1 MVASM
6 ARLVLPA
13 ACAMATAAVL
23 LAVAAPADGS
33 VVESIITQDV
43 YSAMLPNLH
52 NSSCPASGFYTYD
65 AFIQAAAFFPGF
77 GTTGGGDEYNR
88 RELAA
93 FFGQTSHVTGG
104 TRGAA
109 DQFQWGYCFKEE
121 VNKSTSPPY
130 YGRGPSLLTWQANYQ
145 QAGDALGLDL
155 VGNPDL
161 VSSDPVISFKTA
173 IWFWWTAQGKNEPS
187 CHDVVVENWTPSH
200 ADPAAGRVPGY
211 GVITNIFNG
220 GLECGRGPNDANI
233 DRIGYYQRYCDMFDV
248 AAGDNLDCY
257 TQEPF

>member
-93 FFGQTSHVTGG
+93 FFGQTSHETTGFMHML
-104 TRGAA
+104 R
-109 DQFQWGYCFKEE
+109 Q
-121 VNKSTSPPY
+121 
-130 YGRGPSLLTWQANYQ
+130 LLRVLAHLIS
-145 QAGDALGLDL
+145 A
-155 VGNPDL
+155 
-161 VSSDPVISFKTA
+161 PV
-173 IWFWWTAQGKNEPS
+173 
-187 CHDVVVENWTPSH
+187 
-200 ADPAAGRVPGY
+200 
-211 GVITNIFNG
+211 
-220 GLECGRGPNDANI
+220 L
-233 DRIGYYQRYCDMFDV
+233 
-248 AAGDNLDCY
+248 L
-257 TQEPF
+257 

>member
-93 FFGQTSHVTGG
+93 FFGQTSHETGG

-121 VNKSTSPPY
+121 VSKSTSPPD
-130 YGRGPSLLTWQANYQ
+130 YGRGPILLTGCVEGAACLVCSSNGRKVATRHRAAAARTAAVPATPLCTAQALRRMKAKAAAMGGHEERYRLYT
-145 QAGDALGLDL
+145 GALGS
-155 VGNPDL
+155 VR
-161 VSSDPVISFKTA
+161 S
-173 IWFWWTAQGKNEPS
+173 
-187 CHDVVVENWTPSH
+187 
-200 ADPAAGRVPGY
+200 
-211 GVITNIFNG
+211 
-220 GLECGRGPNDANI
+220 
-233 DRIGYYQRYCDMFDV
+233 
-248 AAGDNLDCY
+248 
-257 TQEPF
+257 